1 MVIEVDETIGVKGGK
16 NDLKR
21 QMRISKQQK
30 KKLEDYE
37 HERKIAELEKDVK
50 KKQIY
55 TLIKTLPIVIGGATI
70 KTIHDVASGKR
81 VKEQEEEQIKWRIK
95 EYDGDITHMTPEEFK
110 EKKER
115 KKKVIVLPTGEK
127 VIVYVTPIVE
137 DKKTITKEDGFI
149 EIKPEEQKDTQPKP
163 IIVEQQDTKELT
175 DKKPAKQVSKPSI
188 GVGEEVVDVEEFVD
202 KELSSIDIEKLSPEA
217 RKTLD
222 NLKSRRIVEEYEK
235 QLKDIRY
242 ELRKVIFE
250 YNVLVDEEDKVILSK
265 DAEIILDK
273 LSDIIKKVEVLKA
286 KIRID
291 NLDKYDDN
299 YIYVLI
305 EDYLKEFKDKKV
317 IEEIKDSPLYV
328 LLEEKL
334 DELEK
339 KRNKLEEKVETK
351 KGELEQKEEDFENLK
366 NRYYSLDK
374 LNNQLLEFQYDQDR
388 LLKEI
393 QEKVANATSEK
404 ERIEVEF
411 QAISAHSRRFLEF
424 LTFSM
429 FLPGPK
435 FARGIAAHTAAYLY
449 FINNVLR
456 PNTKTRKYKVINVID
471 YHDDI
476 MDNIK
481 SLEDAIRLL
490 GKTTDQIDKMIKE
503 IKDKY
508 SDYLY
513 EIPECREL
521 LSNLEK
527 VKSEMKEKEDEMKR
541 LKKEQ
546 EKELEK
552 NDAKVKTI
560 GEYAVN

>member
-1 MVIEVDETIGVKGGK
+1 MDETIGVKGGK
-16 NDLKR
+16 NDR
-21 QMRISKQQK
+21 RRRMIISKQQK
-30 KKLEDYE
+30 KKLTDYE
-37 HERKIAELEKDVK
+37 QERKIAELEKDVK

-55 TLIKTLPIVIGGATI
+55 TLIKTLPIVIGGGTI
-70 KTIHDVASGKR
+70 KTLHDVATGKR
-81 VKEQEEEQIKWRIK
+81 VKEQEEKINWRLK
-95 EYDGDITHMTPEEFK
+95 EYDQDITHMTPEEFK
-110 EKKER
+110 EKQE
-115 KKKVIVLPTGEK
+115 KKTRKVIVLPTGEK
-127 VIVYVTPIVE
+127 VIVYVAPVLEENKTIEKPTVKPVTIEKDFTDKTPIE
-137 DKKTITKEDGFI
+137 EKKITTPQ
-149 EIKPEEQKDTQPKP
+149 EIKVP
-163 IIVEQQDTKELT
+163 TK
-175 DKKPAKQVSKPSI
+175 KQVPIKKVPK
-188 GVGEEVVDVEEFVD
+188 GVSEEVIDVEEFID
-202 KELSSIDIEKLSPEA
+202 NELAPIDIEKLSPQA
-217 RKTLD
+217 KRTLD
-222 NLKSRRIVEEYEK
+222 NLKSRKIVEEYEK

-242 ELRKVIFE
+242 ELRKVIYE
-250 YNVLVDEEDKVILSK
+250 YNVLVDDEEKIILSK

-273 LSDIIKKVEVLKA
+273 LSDIIKKIEILKA

-305 EDYLKEFKDKKV
+305 EGYLRDFKDKKV

-393 QEKVANATSEK
+393 QEKVANAKSEK